1 MSLRKVSLPESSN
14 STSSNTNTCSTFK
27 AQLKKFE
34 PSAPP
39 GKKENSSENKIDM
52 KWRLKKVEGSSPP
65 MSKSVMS
72 ESEEL
77 LEDGEDKR
85 RSTGSI
91 TSLKKL
97 WEGES
102 PPENKPD
109 RRVLWPPEEKPQ
121 VPSKPHVKAKP
132 VSSPAIYATPGVL
145 TSVLE
150 LWSTLDGTITS
161 LRQAS
166 TVSAAS
172 WLQLSDKV
180 GLFHSSCLSY
190 ADTIAPPHARF
201 HLRELLTK
209 LESQSRSLRSSGTR
223 NQADNGKIF
232 DDRST

>member
-1 MSLRKVSLPESSN
+1 M
-14 STSSNTNTCSTFK
+14 
-27 AQLKKFE
+27 
-34 PSAPP
+34 
-39 GKKENSSENKIDM
+39 
-52 KWRLKKVEGSSPP
+52 EGSSPP

-232 DDRST
+232 DDLYSVLKEIVTAVQR